1 MRRIVL
7 HPTEVGQWRELV
19 DEASRSCSIPLDEDL
34 ESYLVFLLMRF
45 IGRAELAGNVLAL
58 EYLHSLAR
66 NGSQSLQQLRDV
78 GDKCLLYSGLFPLRA
93 RRRLVR
99 IRYYV
104 DLGRG
109 AYQRLSD
116 RAQTSSAQ
124 MFERLASHFVALMDV
139 LQAMRDLGEQ
149 RPVDLL
155 LLHELAD
162 ECQSER
168 AAQRLGE
175 QFGAAW
181 VDPSSDRKH

>member
-19 DEASRSCSIPLDEDL
+19 GEASRSCSVSLDEDL

-58 EYLHSLAR
+58 EYLQSLTG
-66 NGSQSLQQLRDV
+66 GSQSAQQLRDV

-99 IRYYV
+99 VRYYI

-116 RAQTSSAQ
+116 QARYSYGQ
-124 MFERLASHFVALMDV
+124 MFERLATHFIPLMDV
-139 LQAMRDLGEQ
+139 LQAMRDLDGE
-149 RPVDLL
+149 RGVDPL
-155 LLHELAD
+155 LLHELAG

-175 QFGAAW
+175 HFGAAW
-181 VDPSSDRKH
+181 VDSCPDRKH